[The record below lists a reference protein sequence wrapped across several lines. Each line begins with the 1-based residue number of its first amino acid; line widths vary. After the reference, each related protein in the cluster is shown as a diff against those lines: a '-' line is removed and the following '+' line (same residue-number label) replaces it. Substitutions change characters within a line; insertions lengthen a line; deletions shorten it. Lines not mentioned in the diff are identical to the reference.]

1 MAPENLKVHLQT
13 TEQLLNELD
22 VGIDKEFSKALAE
35 NKELGVTV
43 ANTDTEIKSFFRK
56 IEELVSYAN
65 RENAFHQE
73 LDEQGLGMD
82 VLALGILK

>member
-43 ANTDTEIKSFFRK
+43 ANTDTEIKRG
-56 IEELVSYAN
+56 IGLLRQQ
-65 RENAFHQE
+65 REC
-73 LDEQGLGMD
+73 
-82 VLALGILK
+82 ISPRIR